1 MKTIKA
7 YIFLFILVMFQNL
20 MGNSPGYG
28 PAKIYGSVESQHK
41 KASFVTVM
49 IKGTHIGTSTNED
62 GTYVLQTQ
70 PGVHTIRF
78 QGIGFK
84 PHERNLEISAG
95 EELELN
101 VELDADIRMIEEIV
115 ISGSRVGQLRMLPGS
130 VSIIGSGEVEKRL
143 PLSGNELFRGLP
155 GLNVVE
161 EEGAGLRLNIGIRG
175 LDPDKSRNVL
185 MLEDGIP
192 VALAP
197 YGEPEMYFT
206 PAIERMAGAE
216 VLKGNG
222 QILYGPQTI
231 GGVINYITADPPA
244 ESSGKI
250 MLRGGQGGNFT
261 GLLSYGNSFGNSGIL
276 VNYLRKQAENLG
288 PTTFRLNDL
297 SFKYKTTI
305 NQRSALM
312 VKLGVYDE
320 NSNSTYVGLTQP
332 MYDAADNDY
341 LVLAPYDNLDLRRYA
356 ASATHDYKMNE
367 NTRLKTTLFGYTTT
381 RNWRRQDFSNSP
393 TAPNQTGVVFGDA
406 SLPGGGIFMLN
417 RTGNR
422 NRQFEVAGFE
432 PRISTRFFTGTLRNH
447 IDAGIRILYERAFE
461 QRVNGKTADAI
472 SGSLQEDEIR
482 TGYATSAFV
491 QNKFLVS
498 NRITFTAG
506 LRSESFFYERT
517 ILRLRNN
524 DTLIEAQS
532 QVHAIIP
539 GAGFNYGLSEAVD
552 IFGGIHRGFAPPRIK
567 DAISNSGQDLQL
579 DAEKSWNLEV
589 GSRANLMYNLQIEM
603 TGFYMDFSNQVI
615 PVSES
620 SGGSGSGL
628 VNAGRTK
635 HTGAEISLI
644 AERIALSQSGYQI
657 GLRINATFVKSE
669 FSSDRFVI
677 EKIAKTGSKDTTWIN
692 VKGNRTPYAPEW
704 MVNAQLMLE
713 TPFGL
718 GIRINSK
725 YTGKQFTDVLNTR
738 NVYDYIDLAIANP
751 DYNYTQAIANGRIGE
766 MPAFFLMDAAACY
779 KISDIGLEFSAS
791 VKNLL
796 NERYVASRRPQ
807 GIRVGLPRMAIL
819 GVSWSF

>member
-472 SGSLQEDEIR
+472 SGNLQEDEIR